1 MICLCTEKIDISFEL
16 CFAYTMELYPLLL
29 QKNDSSVSSKKK
41 ETSKLTKHGFLDKI
55 KAAAK
60 TKGSEG
66 QNDSEIVKE
75 DRKGPNENGGTNRSS
90 WGALRDD
97 FMLGSKKVSKYI
109 AMIDNYGLSLKMF
122 SFIEQNF
129 ILNCLTN
136 YENLIL
142 LNKELG
148 RRIVG

>member
-1 MICLCTEKIDISFEL
+1 
-16 CFAYTMELYPLLL
+16 MELYPLFL
-29 QKNDSSVSSKKK
+29 QKNDSNVSSKKK

-66 QNDSEIVKE
+66 QTDSEIVEE

-109 AMIDNYGLSLKMF
+109 AMIDNYRTYPENV
-122 SFIEQNF
+122 FI
-129 ILNCLTN
+129 
-136 YENLIL
+136 Y
-142 LNKELG
+142 
-148 RRIVG
+148 

>member
-1 MICLCTEKIDISFEL
+1 
-16 CFAYTMELYPLLL
+16 MELYPLFL
-29 QKNDSSVSSKKK
+29 QKNDSNVSSKKK

-66 QNDSEIVKE
+66 QNDSEIVEE

-109 AMIDNYGLSLKMF
+109 AMIDNYRTYPENV
-122 SFIEQNF
+122 FI
-129 ILNCLTN
+129 
-136 YENLIL
+136 Y
-142 LNKELG
+142 
-148 RRIVG
+148 